1 MLLHPSRLHIYLKI
15 FHVFNIICP
24 VPPVVLVPVEERLLS
39 GQVGAVGTDPEQ
51 LLAQAPYQFVESFV
65 N

>member
-1 MLLHPSRLHIYLKI
+1 
-15 FHVFNIICP
+15 VFNIICP